1 MVEVLDDSRR
11 TVKRDLTVRTI
22 GRPPCRS
29 HGRLEKAT
37 FHAQRWEASEA
48 EGRVWGRILI
58 EGVAL

>member
-1 MVEVLDDSRR
+1 MLDDGRR

-29 HGRLEKAT
+29 HGRPEKAT
-37 FHAQRWEASEA
+37 FHTQRWEVSEA
-48 EGRVWGRILI
+48 ESRVWGRIII